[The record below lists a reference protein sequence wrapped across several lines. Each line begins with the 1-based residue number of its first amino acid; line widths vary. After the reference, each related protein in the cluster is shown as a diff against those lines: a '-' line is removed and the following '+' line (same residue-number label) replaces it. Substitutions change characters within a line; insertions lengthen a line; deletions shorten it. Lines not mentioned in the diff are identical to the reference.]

1 MWKEE
6 VSDVAELKYR
16 HTAPS
21 GQMISLFQGDLTEED
36 VDAIVNAANERLLHG
51 GGLAGAIVA
60 RGGQV
65 IQEESKRVA
74 PVPTGQAAITGA
86 GKLKARWVI
95 HAVGPVYRADDPRMD
110 ELLRSAVWNSL
121 MLAHQRGLKS
131 IAFPAISS
139 GIFGFP
145 KKPCAANLISTVL
158 DFTAQYPDSTLR
170 DIRFTIIDSPTV
182 NVFLQEFKEKFNQS
196 G

>member
-1 MWKEE
+1 ME
-6 VSDVAELKYR
+6 VGWPGLSSPGESGDTGREQTRSPGPYR
-16 HTAPS
+16 AGGHNR
-21 GQMISLFQGDLTEED
+21 GRQTE
-36 VDAIVNAANERLLHG
+36 
-51 GGLAGAIVA
+51 
-60 RGGQV
+60 
-65 IQEESKRVA
+65 
-74 PVPTGQAAITGA
+74 T
-86 GKLKARWVI
+86 RWVI